1 MAIKRSLF
9 PERNTFRG
17 LRFPCEVLILLTCVS
32 TAGLQTARTDEAK
45 SKKTRPEQECFIKP
59 LTFFNEVSWKEA
71 VDISS
76 EYHRALNQFDST
88 NWSML
93 RKYQAPGFSGPG
105 PGPLNPP
112 VKNED
117 AMIMLLG
124 YMHSGNRIGELIDAL
139 LDKINQ
145 KQKTYYFPSKR
156 YKLFCREQ
164 RPAYHALCYMGPNVV
179 HATLRKIGQEPE
191 KENRYYMAKLLCQVL
206 RKKFALLYLEDR
218 QEQVTADDK
227 LTAAQKTEAL
237 DRYSEAIA
245 AVKEMEDRVRH

>member
-1 MAIKRSLF
+1 M
-9 PERNTFRG
+9 
-17 LRFPCEVLILLTCVS
+17 
-32 TAGLQTARTDEAK
+32 
-45 SKKTRPEQECFIKP
+45 
-59 LTFFNEVSWKEA
+59 FFNEVSWKEA
-71 VDISS
+71 VDISD
-76 EYHRALNQFDST
+76 EFLYALHQFDST
-88 NWSML
+88 NESML
-93 RKYQAPGFSGPG
+93 QKYQAPGFSGLG
-105 PGPLNPP
+105 PGTLNPP

-117 AMIMLLG
+117 AMIMFLG
-124 YMHSGNRIGELIDAL
+124 DMYSINRTGELIDAL

-145 KQKTYYFPSKR
+145 KQKTYYYASNR

-164 RPAYHALCYMGPNVV
+164 RPAYHALSRMGPNVA

-237 DRYSEAIA
+237 ARYSEAIA
-245 AVKEMEDRVRH
+245 AVKEMKDRVRH

>member
-1 MAIKRSLF
+1 
-9 PERNTFRG
+9 
-17 LRFPCEVLILLTCVS
+17 
-32 TAGLQTARTDEAK
+32 
-45 SKKTRPEQECFIKP
+45 
-59 LTFFNEVSWKEA
+59 
-71 VDISS
+71 
-76 EYHRALNQFDST
+76 
-88 NWSML
+88 ML

-112 VKNED
+112 VNNED

-145 KQKTYYFPSKR
+145 KQKTYYFPSNR

-206 RKKFALLYLEDR
+206 RKKFALLYLEDQ
-218 QEQVTADDK
+218 QEQVAANDK

-237 DRYSEAIA
+237 ARYSEAIA